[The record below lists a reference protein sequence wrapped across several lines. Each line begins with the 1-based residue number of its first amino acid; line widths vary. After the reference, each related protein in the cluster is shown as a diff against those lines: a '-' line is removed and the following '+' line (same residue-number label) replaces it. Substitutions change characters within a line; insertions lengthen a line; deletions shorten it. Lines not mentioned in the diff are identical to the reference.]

1 MPKRIAVVGSSG
13 GNLFVLGGDDP
24 EALISETVRQSDA
37 ANIGISHVQFVAAK
51 RSMDSADGDVP
62 ASLWSL
68 REETPIRLHEGT
80 LEEMNG
86 LAREMDGDLAR
97 MIEAGEIDALV
108 LVSADPDGVN
118 QTSVEAAASR
128 GLPASGTGGTSISA
142 AQSRGLEFVA
152 ASGTTGTTN
161 RTRAVSYISGLA
173 REWGLSYR
181 PVIGTTSDAASD
193 EKPWRRISLPS
204 IMISSLPAF
213 IAMALVLAIG
223 KIPGLDF
230 MEDVFTL
237 LIDALPVVVAVVA
250 ARKVSGLDEVGVIAG
265 VVAGVL
271 SVEGGIL
278 GGIVGGIIAGILAHQ
293 LLVLTLAR
301 RFPATTANIVS
312 GGLSGLIGG
321 LIVYFAVAPV
331 ALAAG
336 DGIRTAIEWAVE
348 VNGVLAGAIAGL
360 LIWPAIIG
368 GVYHSAIL
376 PIVLLEMERSG
387 NSFFGAID
395 MVGLVMAA
403 AGITLA
409 NIIYPR
415 TTAERAMA
423 SSGFPINVGFG
434 TFVEAAYPFM
444 FADRIVFFGAIL
456 SAGVGGSLVGLFG
469 IRGTAY
475 VPSVVA
481 PVVSNNALAFVAA
494 MLTSALLA
502 HSITLFANWRSR
514 NASSEKTGAKAF
526 FKSPS

>member
-1 MPKRIAVVGSSG
+1 LPKRIAVVGSSG

-37 ANIGISHVQFVAAK
+37 ANIEISHVQFVAAK

-230 MEDVFTL
+230 MEDVFT
-237 LIDALPVVVAVVA
+237 VTVAQA
-250 ARKVSGLDEVGVIAG
+250 VG
-265 VVAGVL
+265 
-271 SVEGGIL
+271 
-278 GGIVGGIIAGILAHQ
+278 
-293 LLVLTLAR
+293 
-301 RFPATTANIVS
+301 
-312 GGLSGLIGG
+312 
-321 LIVYFAVAPV
+321 
-331 ALAAG
+331 
-336 DGIRTAIEWAVE
+336 
-348 VNGVLAGAIAGL
+348 
-360 LIWPAIIG
+360 
-368 GVYHSAIL
+368 
-376 PIVLLEMERSG
+376 
-387 NSFFGAID
+387 
-395 MVGLVMAA
+395 
-403 AGITLA
+403 
-409 NIIYPR
+409 
-415 TTAERAMA
+415 
-423 SSGFPINVGFG
+423 
-434 TFVEAAYPFM
+434 
-444 FADRIVFFGAIL
+444 
-456 SAGVGGSLVGLFG
+456 
-469 IRGTAY
+469 
-475 VPSVVA
+475 
-481 PVVSNNALAFVAA
+481 
-494 MLTSALLA
+494 
-502 HSITLFANWRSR
+502 
-514 NASSEKTGAKAF
+514 
-526 FKSPS
+526 